1 VTKPGQLIVLTA
13 PSGAGK
19 TTLVHKLLDS
29 EIDLTF
35 SVSYTT
41 RSQRDTEVDGKD
53 YFFVSEEDFAEMRLC
68 GAFLEYAEVF
78 GNWYGTSVDYVQS
91 LLDAGQ
97 SVLLEID
104 WQGAEQVRQQC
115 SDAISV
121 FIMPPSQSE
130 LEQRLRGRN
139 TDSEEVIQFRL
150 SQALDDMKHWDE
162 FGYIVVNDKLETAT
176 AELSAVI
183 TDGGVK
189 NRTNDSEIRT
199 RVEEILASGS

>member
-1 VTKPGQLIVLTA
+1 MTKPGQLIVLTA

-29 EIDLTF
+29 ELDLTF

-41 RSQRDTEVDGKD
+41 RSKRDTEVDGKD
-53 YFFVSEEDFAEMRLC
+53 YFFVSEENFAAMQGC
-68 GAFLEYAEVF
+68 GAFLEHAEVF
-78 GNWYGTSVDYVQS
+78 GNWYGTSVEHVQS
-91 LLDAGQ
+91 LLDAGY

-104 WQGAEQVRQQC
+104 WQGAEQVRRQRP
-115 SDAISV
+115 DAISV
-121 FIMPPSQSE
+121 FIMPPSRSE
-130 LEQRLRGRN
+130 LEQRLRGRK

-162 FGYIVVNDKLETAT
+162 FGYIVINDKLETAA

-183 TDGGVK
+183 ADESVK